1 MTRKEGRKEGGRE
14 GREERTRLMELR
26 RMGEGGDGGHVRVAG
41 GDVLVDA
48 GVGGVDLQEREGRE
62 GGWVGE

>member
-1 MTRKEGRKEGGRE
+1 
-14 GREERTRLMELR
+14 
-26 RMGEGGDGGHVRVAG
+26 MGEGGDGGHVRVAG